1 MDSNYGM
8 EQINE
13 ESALNQSSGMYRS
26 KLRVSDMRGSGRGG
40 QNQMVQSNKFM
51 KYHITEESVYSENGS
66 VNEIDNGYNIKPKS
80 K

>member
-1 MDSNYGM
+1 
-8 EQINE
+8 
-13 ESALNQSSGMYRS
+13 
-26 KLRVSDMRGSGRGG
+26 
-40 QNQMVQSNKFM
+40 M